1 VLQQARLAVI
11 TRQHQQASIALLK
24 KYMPENAVALELMG
38 DLYDTDAENALSS
51 YQKALLCSSFP
62 HKNRV
67 NQKIFKLKNR

>member
-1 VLQQARLAVI
+1 
-11 TRQHQQASIALLK
+11 
-24 KYMPENAVALELMG
+24 MPENAVALELMG

-62 HKNRV
+62 HKIRV